1 MLKNYRFNIGKRF
14 AMPPTMRLCMSS
26 ATKYAQTNNPLEV
39 KMSSEMNA
47 TVGSKVIVK
56 VGCREIEA
64 VVLEITEAGC
74 RVKSIASGKEFS
86 VKKILRIIEPE
97 DTSVEV
103 EELDAP
109 NPAPESAPA
118 EKPVKK
124 LSLLDAA
131 VEVLKTSGQ
140 PMNTREIVK
149 AATESGLWIPTACR
163 TPEQTLYGS
172 IFREIATKENPRI
185 VKAEQKGKFILG

>member
-1 MLKNYRFNIGKRF
+1 
-14 AMPPTMRLCMSS
+14 
-26 ATKYAQTNNPLEV
+26 
-39 KMSSEMNA
+39 MSSETNA

-64 VVLEITEAGC
+64 VVLEVTESGC

-86 VKKILRIIEPE
+86 VKKILRVIEPE
-97 DTSVEV
+97 DTSLEI
-103 EELDAP
+103 EEQDAP
-109 NPAPESAPA
+109 NPALESAPA
-118 EKPVKK
+118 EKVKK

-131 VEVLKTSGQ
+131 VEVLKTSAQ
-140 PMNTREIVK
+140 PMNTREIVR
-149 AATESGLWIPTACR
+149 AATDAALWIPTACR

-185 VKAEQKGKFILG
+185 VKAEQKGKFKFAG

>member
-1 MLKNYRFNIGKRF
+1 M
-14 AMPPTMRLCMSS
+14 TETVRLCMSS
-26 ATKYAQTNNPLEV
+26 ATKYAQTNNPREV
-39 KMSSEMNA
+39 KMSSETNA
-47 TVGSKVIVK
+47 TIGSKVIVK

>member
-1 MLKNYRFNIGKRF
+1 
-14 AMPPTMRLCMSS
+14 
-26 ATKYAQTNNPLEV
+26 
-39 KMSSEMNA
+39 MSSEMNA

-109 NPAPESAPA
+109 NPAPESAA
-118 EKPVKK
+118 PVKK

-149 AATESGLWIPTACR
+149 AATDSGLWIPTACR

-185 VKAEQKGKFILG
+185 AKAGQKGKFILG

>member
-1 MLKNYRFNIGKRF
+1 
-14 AMPPTMRLCMSS
+14 
-26 ATKYAQTNNPLEV
+26 
-39 KMSSEMNA
+39 MSSETNA
-47 TVGSKVIVK
+47 TIGSKVIVK

-74 RVKSIASGKEFS
+74 RVKSLASGKEFT
-86 VKKILRIIEPE
+86 VKKIIRVIEPE
-97 DTSVEV
+97 DTSLEV
-103 EELDAP
+103 EEQDAP
-109 NPAPESAPA
+109 NPAPESAA
-118 EKPVKK
+118 PVKK

-185 VKAEQKGKFILG
+185 AKAGQKGKFILG